1 MQDFRTKQV
10 KNEIKQQHT
19 DKMKVFKALTLLI
32 LCMAMA
38 SCKVPKDITY
48 MQGFGNGETEK
59 VVPPVRITV
68 QPDDKLAII
77 VTSKDPEL
85 AVAFNLTIAQY
96 RIGTGTNG
104 STAESKAAAYTVD
117 PDGNIDF
124 PLIGKLHVAGLNRYG
139 VAELI
144 KREIVS
150 RELVKDPVV
159 TVEYLNARI
168 SVLGDVQRP
177 GEYEID
183 RDNMTILQAISR
195 AGDLNITGLRNNVLV
210 VREEN
215 GKDIAYR
222 VDLTDTKSLMDSPAY
237 YLRQNDVVYVEPN
250 NTKKRQSTETA
261 NVFYNPTIW
270 VSVASVLTSIAVI
283 IFR

>member
-1 MQDFRTKQV
+1 
-10 KNEIKQQHT
+10 
-19 DKMKVFKALTLLI
+19 MKLKKVILLVCTGLLLT
-32 LCMAMA
+32 

-48 MQGFGNGETEK
+48 MQGFENNQTQA
-59 VVPPVRITV
+59 VAPPVRITV

-85 AVAFNLTIAQY
+85 AVAFNLAIAQY

-104 STAESKAAAYTVD
+104 STMESKAAAYTID

-144 KREIVS
+144 KNEILS
-150 RELVKDPVV
+150 RGLVKDPVV

-168 SVLGDVQRP
+168 SVLGDVNNP
-177 GEYEID
+177 GQYPIE
-183 RDNMTILQAISR
+183 RDNMTLLQAISL
-195 AGDLNITGLRNNVLV
+195 AGDLSITGNRKNVLV

-215 GKDIAYR
+215 GKDLAIR
-222 VDLTDTKSLMDSPAY
+222 VDLTDTKSLMESPAY

-250 NTKKRQSTETA
+250 NTRKRQATETS
-261 NVFYNPTIW
+261 NLLYNPTIW
-270 VSVASVLTSIAVI
+270 VSAASVLTSIAVI

>member
-1 MQDFRTKQV
+1 
-10 KNEIKQQHT
+10 
-19 DKMKVFKALTLLI
+19 MKLKKVILIACAALLLT
-32 LCMAMA
+32 

-48 MQGFGNGETEK
+48 MQGFENNQTQA
-59 VVPPVRITV
+59 VAPPVRITV

-85 AVAFNLTIAQY
+85 AVAFNLAIAQY

-104 STAESKAAAYTVD
+104 STMESKAAAYTID

-144 KREIVS
+144 KNEILS
-150 RELVKDPVV
+150 RGLVKDPVV

-168 SVLGDVQRP
+168 SVLGDVNNP
-177 GEYEID
+177 GQYPIE
-183 RDNMTILQAISR
+183 RDNMTLLQAISL
-195 AGDLNITGLRNNVLV
+195 AGDLSITGNRKNVLV

-215 GKDIAYR
+215 GKDLALR
-222 VDLTDTKSLMDSPAY
+222 VDLTDTKSLMESPAY

-250 NTKKRQSTETA
+250 NTRKRQATETS
-261 NVFYNPTIW
+261 NLLYNPTIW
-270 VSVASVLTSIAVI
+270 VSAASVLTSIAVI

>member
-1 MQDFRTKQV
+1 
-10 KNEIKQQHT
+10 
-19 DKMKVFKALTLLI
+19 MKIYKTLLFI
-32 LCMAMA
+32 VLCSVLA

-48 MQGFGNGETEK
+48 MQGFDNGETET

-85 AVAFNLTIAQY
+85 AVAFNLAIAQY

-117 PDGNIDF
+117 PSGNIDF
-124 PLIGKLHVAGLNRYG
+124 PLLGTLHVEGLNRHG

-144 KREIVS
+144 KREIIS

-159 TVEYLNARI
+159 TVEYLNAKI
-168 SVLGDVQRP
+168 SVLGDVRNP
-177 GEYEID
+177 GDYLIE
-183 RDNMTILQAISR
+183 RDNMTILQALSA
-195 AGDLNITGLRNNVLV
+195 AGDLNITGLRDNVLV

-215 GKDIAYR
+215 GKDVAYR
-222 VDLTDTKSLMDSPAY
+222 VNLTDTKSLMQSPAY
-237 YLRQNDVVYVEPN
+237 YLRQNDIVYVEPN
-250 NTKKRQSTETA
+250 NTRKRQATETA
-261 NVFYNPTIW
+261 NVFYNPSVW
-270 VSVASVLTSIAVI
+270 VSVASVLASIAVI

>member
-1 MQDFRTKQV
+1 
-10 KNEIKQQHT
+10 
-19 DKMKVFKALTLLI
+19 MKVKKVLLVLGLGLVLT
-32 LCMAMA
+32 

-48 MQGFGNGETEK
+48 MQGFENNQTEA
-59 VVPPVRITV
+59 VAPPVRITV

-85 AVAFNLTIAQY
+85 AVAFNLAIAQY
-96 RIGTGTNG
+96 RIGTGANG
-104 STAESKAAAYTVD
+104 STMESKAAAYTID
-117 PDGNIDF
+117 PDGYIDF
-124 PLIGKLHVAGLNRYG
+124 PLIGKLKVAGLNRYG
-139 VAELI
+139 VSELI
-144 KREIVS
+144 KNEILA
-150 RELVKDPVV
+150 RGLVKDPVV

-168 SVLGDVQRP
+168 SVLGDVKDP
-177 GEYEID
+177 GQYAIE
-183 RDNMTILQAISR
+183 RDNMTLLQALAM
-195 AGDLNITGLRNNVLV
+195 AGDLNITGNRKNILV
-210 VREEN
+210 VREDS

-222 VDLTDTKSLMDSPAY
+222 VDLTDTKSLMESPAY

-250 NTKKRQSTETA
+250 NTRKRQATETA

>member
-1 MQDFRTKQV
+1 MKL
-10 KNEIKQQHT
+10 KN
-19 DKMKVFKALTLLI
+19 LLI
-32 LCMAMA
+32 CAAISMCLV

-48 MQGFGNGETEK
+48 MQGFENGQTTP
-59 VVPPVRITV
+59 VADPVRITV

-85 AVAFNLTIAQY
+85 AVAFNLAIAQY
-96 RIGTGTNG
+96 RIGMGANG
-104 STAESKAAAYTVD
+104 SMTESKAAAYTID
-117 PDGNIDF
+117 PEGCIDF
-124 PLIGKLHVAGLNRYG
+124 PLIGRLHVAGLNRYG

-144 KREIVS
+144 KREIIS

-168 SVLGDVQRP
+168 SVLGDVRNP
-177 GEYEID
+177 GEYQID
-183 RDNMTILQAISR
+183 RDNMTIMQALSK
-195 AGDLNITGLRNNVLV
+195 AGDLNITGLRNNILV

-215 GKDIAYR
+215 GKDVAYR
-222 VDLTDTKSLMDSPAY
+222 IDLTDTKSLMESPAY

-250 NTKKRQSTETA
+250 NTRKRQATETA
-261 NVFYNPTIW
+261 NVFYNPSVW
-270 VSVASVLTSIAVI
+270 VSVASVLASIAVI

>member
-1 MQDFRTKQV
+1 
-10 KNEIKQQHT
+10 
-19 DKMKVFKALTLLI
+19 MKIYKTLLFI
-32 LCMAMA
+32 VLCSVLA

-48 MQGFGNGETEK
+48 MQGFENGQTET

-85 AVAFNLTIAQY
+85 AVAFNLAIAQY

-104 STAESKAAAYTVD
+104 STTESKAAAYTVD
-117 PDGNIDF
+117 PAGNIDF
-124 PLIGKLHVAGLNRYG
+124 PLLGTLHVAGLNRYG

-144 KREIVS
+144 KREILS

-159 TVEYLNARI
+159 TVEYLNAKI
-168 SVLGDVQRP
+168 SVLGDVRNP
-177 GEYEID
+177 GDYLIE
-183 RDNMTILQAISR
+183 RDNMTILQALSA
-195 AGDLNITGLRNNVLV
+195 AGDLNITGLRDNVLV

-215 GKDIAYR
+215 GKDVAYR
-222 VDLTDTKSLMDSPAY
+222 VNLTDTKSLMQSPAY
-237 YLRQNDVVYVEPN
+237 YLRQNDIVYVEPN
-250 NTKKRQSTETA
+250 NTRKRQATETA
-261 NVFYNPTIW
+261 NVFYNPSVW
-270 VSVASVLTSIAVI
+270 VSVASVLASVAVI

>member
-1 MQDFRTKQV
+1 
-10 KNEIKQQHT
+10 
-19 DKMKVFKALTLLI
+19 MKKIIRAFAFLLVCI
-32 LCMAMA
+32 TMA
-38 SCKVPKDITY
+38 SCGVPKNVTY
-48 MQGFGNGETEK
+48 MKNFQNGQTET

-85 AVAFNLTIAQY
+85 AATFNLTVAQY
-96 RIGTGTNG
+96 RIGTGATG
-104 STAESKAAAYTVD
+104 ATAESKAASYTVD
-117 PDGNIDF
+117 PNGNIDF
-124 PLIGKLHVAGLNRYG
+124 PLIGNIHVGGLNRYG

-144 KREIVS
+144 KREILS

-159 TVEYLNARI
+159 TVEFLNAKI
-168 SVLGDVQRP
+168 SVLGDVQKP

-183 RDNMTILQAISR
+183 KDNMTILQAISK
-195 AGDLNITGLRNNVLV
+195 AGDLNITGLRDNVLV

-215 GKDIAYR
+215 GKDVAYR
-222 VDLTDTKSLMDSPAY
+222 VDLTDTKQLMSSPAY

-250 NTKKRQSTETA
+250 NTKKRQATETA
-261 NVFYNPTIW
+261 NVFYNPSIW

>member
-1 MQDFRTKQV
+1 MKIFRT
-10 KNEIKQQHT
+10 
-19 DKMKVFKALTLLI
+19 LLFAF
-32 LCMAMA
+32 LGMVLV
-38 SCKVPKDITY
+38 SCGVPKDITY
-48 MQGFGNGETEK
+48 MQGFGNGKTEN

-85 AVAFNLTIAQY
+85 AVAFNLSIAQY
-96 RIGTGTNG
+96 RIGTGATG
-104 STAESKAAAYTVD
+104 ATAESKAAAYTVD
-117 PDGNIDF
+117 PNGNIDF
-124 PLIGKLHVAGLNRYG
+124 PLIGTLHVQGLNRYG
-139 VAELI
+139 VAEMI
-144 KREIVS
+144 KREILS

-159 TVEYLNARI
+159 TVEFLNARI
-168 SVLGDVQRP
+168 SVLGDVQKP
-177 GEYEID
+177 GEYDID
-183 RDNMTILQAISR
+183 KDNMTIIQAISK

-222 VDLTDTKSLMDSPAY
+222 VDLTDAKALMESRAY
-237 YLRQNDVVYVEPN
+237 YLRQNDIVYVEPN
-250 NTKKRQSTETA
+250 NTKKRQATETA
-261 NVFYNPTIW
+261 NVFYNPSIW

>member
-1 MQDFRTKQV
+1 
-10 KNEIKQQHT
+10 
-19 DKMKVFKALTLLI
+19 MKKRFHKIILGAL
-32 LCMAMA
+32 LCLSLA

-48 MQGFGNGETEK
+48 MQGFENGQTEA
-59 VVPPVRITV
+59 VAPPVRITV
-68 QPDDKLAII
+68 QPDDKLAIV

-85 AVAFNLTIAQY
+85 AVAFNLAIAQY
-96 RIGTGTNG
+96 RIGSGTNG
-104 STAESKAAAYTVD
+104 SMTESKAAAYTID
-117 PDGNIDF
+117 PNGDIDF
-124 PLIGKLHVAGLNRYG
+124 PLIGKLHVAGMNRYG

-144 KREIVS
+144 KREIIS

-159 TVEYLNARI
+159 TVEYLNAKI
-168 SVLGDVQRP
+168 SVLGDVKNP
-177 GEYEID
+177 GEYPIE
-183 RDNMTILQAISR
+183 RDNMTLLQALSK
-195 AGDLNITGLRNNVLV
+195 AGDLNITGERKNVLV
-210 VREEN
+210 VREDE

-250 NTKKRQSTETA
+250 NRRKRQATETA
-261 NVFYNPTIW
+261 NVFYNPSIW

>member
-1 MQDFRTKQV
+1 
-10 KNEIKQQHT
+10 
-19 DKMKVFKALTLLI
+19 MKVLKTCFFI
-32 LCMAMA
+32 VLCTVLA

-48 MQGFGNGETEK
+48 MQGFENGQTEA

-68 QPDDKLAII
+68 QPDDKLAIV

-85 AVAFNLTIAQY
+85 AVAFNLAIAQY

-124 PLIGKLHVAGLNRYG
+124 PLLGTLHVAGLNRYG
-139 VAELI
+139 VSELI
-144 KREIVS
+144 KREILS

-159 TVEYLNARI
+159 TVEYLNAKI
-168 SVLGDVQRP
+168 SVLGDVSKP
-177 GEYEID
+177 GDYLIE
-183 RDNMTILQAISR
+183 RDNMTLLQALSA
-195 AGDLNITGLRNNVLV
+195 AGDLNITGLRQNVLV

-215 GKDIAYR
+215 GKDVAYR
-222 VDLTDTKSLMDSPAY
+222 VDLTDTKSLMQSPAY
-237 YLRQNDVVYVEPN
+237 YLRQNDIVYVEPN
-250 NTKKRQSTETA
+250 NTRKRQSTETA

>member
-1 MQDFRTKQV
+1 
-10 KNEIKQQHT
+10 
-19 DKMKVFKALTLLI
+19 MKFLKTLLFVV
-32 LCMAMA
+32 LCTVLA

-48 MQGFGNGETEK
+48 MQNFENGQTET

-85 AVAFNLTIAQY
+85 AVAFNLAIAQY

-104 STAESKAAAYTVD
+104 STTESKAAAYTVD
-117 PDGNIDF
+117 PQGNIDF
-124 PLIGKLHVAGLNRYG
+124 PLLGTLHVSGLNRYG

-144 KREIVS
+144 KREIIS

-159 TVEYLNARI
+159 TVEYLNAKI
-168 SVLGDVQRP
+168 SVLGDVRNP
-177 GEYEID
+177 GDYQIE
-183 RDNMTILQAISR
+183 RDNMTLLQALSA
-195 AGDLNITGLRNNVLV
+195 AGDLNITGLRENVLV

-215 GKDIAYR
+215 GKDVAYR
-222 VDLTDTKSLMDSPAY
+222 VNLTDTKSLMQSPAY
-237 YLRQNDVVYVEPN
+237 YLRQNDIVYVEPN
-250 NTKKRQSTETA
+250 NTRKRQATETA
-261 NVFYNPTIW
+261 NVFYNPSVW
-270 VSVASVLTSIAVI
+270 VSVASVLASIAVI